1 MLSRIIAIFLV
12 TFLGFAPITPA
23 QAEDFTEE
31 QIKELVLKTILENPE
46 VIRSALILM
55 QEQEAANEA
64 AAAVETLA
72 SQRQMLEQDP
82 NAPIL
87 GNPDGDV
94 TVVEFFDYN
103 CPYCKKAG
111 EVVEEL
117 IANDPNVRVV
127 LREWPILSEGS
138 VFAARAA
145 LASRKQG
152 KYTEFH
158 WAMMEQRGRLN
169 EKSVLK
175 IAKKV
180 GLDLDRLKDDMNAAE
195 VDEHIQ
201 TTHALAQ
208 SLGFGGTPS
217 FVIGDALAP
226 GMIEMPTM
234 IEMVEASRNRS
245 N

>member
-1 MLSRIIAIFLV
+1 MLSRIIAILFV
-12 TFLGFAPITPA
+12 TFVGLAPAA
-23 QAEDFTEE
+23 QAQEFTED
-31 QIKELVLKTILENPE
+31 QIKELVLKTIMENPD
-46 VIRSALILM
+46 VIRSALILLQQ
-55 QEQEAANEA
+55 QEEANEA
-64 AAAVETLA
+64 AAAAETLA
-72 SQRQMLEQDP
+72 AQRQLLEQDP

-87 GNPDGDV
+87 GNPEGDV

-111 EVVEEL
+111 EVVEGL
-117 IANDPNVRVV
+117 IENDPNVRVV

-145 LASRKQG
+145 LASRNQG
-152 KYTEFH
+152 KYEELH
-158 WAMMEQRGRLN
+158 WAMMNQRGRLD

-180 GLDLDRLKDDMNAAE
+180 GLDISRLQEDMSAPE

-201 TTHALAQ
+201 TTHALAK

-234 IEMVEASRNRS
+234 IEMVDASRNQT